1 MKANIYI
8 ENEIIG
14 TTNFRIADE
23 SMGGIIGDF
32 LPNENY
38 EKYRNEI
45 QSLTESKGI
54 ANVSDFNFKLEL
66 KDYQILNP
74 QGGIG
79 ITDLKDFDE
88 IIIES
93 VGNEQ
98 EIIERIKKEA
108 SS

>member
-8 ENEIIG
+8 ENELIG
-14 TTNFRIADE
+14 ITNFRIADE

-32 LPNENY
+32 LPTENY
-38 EKYRNEI
+38 EKYKNKI
-45 QSLTESKGI
+45 QSLSESKGI

-66 KDYQILNP
+66 EDNLILNP
-74 QGGIG
+74 EGGIG
-79 ITDLKDFDE
+79 ITDLKEFDE

-93 VGNEQ
+93 AGNERG
-98 EIIERIKKEA
+98 IIERIKKEA